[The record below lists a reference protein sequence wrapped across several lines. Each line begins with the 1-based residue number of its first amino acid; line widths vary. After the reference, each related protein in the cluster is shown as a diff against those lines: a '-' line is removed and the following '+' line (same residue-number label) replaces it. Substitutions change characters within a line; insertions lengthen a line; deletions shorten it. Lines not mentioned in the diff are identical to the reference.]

1 MGAKTIAV
9 LTSGGDAPGMNAAVR
24 AVVRSGLSFGM
35 KVYGVMRGYN
45 GLLNGDLKEMNMRSV
60 SDIMQHGGTALFTA
74 RSPEFNTPE
83 GVQKAANMCREKGID
98 GVVVIGGDGS
108 FRGARDLTGAGIP
121 CIGVPGT
128 IDNDIACTD
137 YTIGYDT
144 ALNTAMEMIDRIRD
158 TTESHDRC
166 SVVEVMG
173 RRCGDI
179 ALNTGVAVG
188 ALTTLV
194 PEIPYDFQ
202 KDVLDRIR
210 LAQSTGKRHYIIV
223 VAEGVGHT
231 QELAERIQ
239 KETGIESR
247 ATILGHVQRGG
258 APTLRDRVVASRMG
272 YHAVELLQNGLGNR
286 VVAMKGEQI
295 VDFDIIEKSNL
306 GRQFL
311 YKEEDVGA
319 LKTQIAHQE
328 VSKMNSDIEVET
340 HNLRITCVND
350 LLPLLDNVDIVICV
364 IDEPQYDIQRI
375 VNKAVVTK
383 NIPCVFGASQVSR
396 GRVYSVVPH
405 QTGCFDCLN
414 IHYTKIDSLFL
425 EQFRGIRT
433 VTKKIPTIAYGPAM
447 FQLTSAIVDEA
458 VRLITKYAEPMSLNR
473 QYEINYENGA
483 SFTHKP
489 WGHYPDE
496 CPTCGNGKEE
506 NWEIFSQYGEIKL

>member
-1 MGAKTIAV
+1 MGAKNIAV

-24 AVVRSGLSFGM
+24 AVVRTGLNFGM

-83 GVQKAANMCREKGID
+83 GVKKAAAVCREKGID

-108 FRGARDLTGAGIP
+108 FRGARDLTGEGILT
-121 CIGVPGT
+121 IGVPGT

-194 PEIPYDFQ
+194 PEIPYDFD
-202 KDVLDRIR
+202 KDILQRIR

-239 KETGIESR
+239 EETGIESR

-272 YHAVELLQNGLGNR
+272 YHAVELLQNGIGNR

-295 VDFDIIEKSNL
+295 VDFDITEALDMPRTFDEKMF
-306 GRQFL
+306 R
-311 YKEEDVGA
+311 
-319 LKTQIAHQE
+319 
-328 VSKMNSDIEVET
+328 VS
-340 HNLRITCVND
+340 
-350 LLPLLDNVDIVICV
+350 
-364 IDEPQYDIQRI
+364 
-375 VNKAVVTK
+375 AVLS
-383 NIPCVFGASQVSR
+383 I
-396 GRVYSVVPH
+396 
-405 QTGCFDCLN
+405 
-414 IHYTKIDSLFL
+414 
-425 EQFRGIRT
+425 
-433 VTKKIPTIAYGPAM
+433 
-447 FQLTSAIVDEA
+447 
-458 VRLITKYAEPMSLNR
+458 
-473 QYEINYENGA
+473 
-483 SFTHKP
+483 
-489 WGHYPDE
+489 
-496 CPTCGNGKEE
+496 
-506 NWEIFSQYGEIKL
+506 

>member
-144 ALNTAMEMIDRIRD
+144 ALNTAVEMIDRIRD

-295 VDFDIIEKSNL
+295 VDFDITEALDMPRTFDEKM
-306 GRQFL
+306 
-311 YKEEDVGA
+311 Y
-319 LKTQIAHQE
+319 
-328 VSKMNSDIEVET
+328 
-340 HNLRITCVND
+340 
-350 LLPLLDNVDIVICV
+350 
-364 IDEPQYDIQRI
+364 
-375 VNKAVVTK
+375 
-383 NIPCVFGASQVSR
+383 
-396 GRVYSVVPH
+396 RV
-405 QTGCFDCLN
+405 
-414 IHYTKIDSLFL
+414 
-425 EQFRGIRT
+425 
-433 VTKKIPTIAYGPAM
+433 
-447 FQLTSAIVDEA
+447 SAI
-458 VRLITKYAEPMSLNR
+458 LSI
-473 QYEINYENGA
+473 
-483 SFTHKP
+483 
-489 WGHYPDE
+489 
-496 CPTCGNGKEE
+496 
-506 NWEIFSQYGEIKL
+506 